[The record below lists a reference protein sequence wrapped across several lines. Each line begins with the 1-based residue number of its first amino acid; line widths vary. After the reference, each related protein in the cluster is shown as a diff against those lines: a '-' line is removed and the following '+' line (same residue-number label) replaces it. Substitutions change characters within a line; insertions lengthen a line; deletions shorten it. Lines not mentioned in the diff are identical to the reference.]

1 MVLFLLM
8 IPNAYV
14 LDFLDMKAF
23 LLALTPLLFAHWAEK

>member
-1 MVLFLLM
+1 M

-14 LDFLDMKAF
+14 LNFLDNMKTF